1 MKRMFRGVSAALIAI
16 APLGLAAQTP
26 LTIGGPQNSSEY
38 PVLRAGT
45 PIPMKTRAMLTTK
58 GKKLRPG
65 ERVPLEVGEAV
76 VLNGQIVIPAGSPG
90 VAELTTVRNKGMWG
104 KSGGITARVL
114 YVRVGDRQIRLSG
127 TFDDKG
133 TTGTAGVVAAAVLI
147 PLAGF
152 FTTGT
157 SAEIPAGSP
166 VSAFLD
172 EDVPVAFAPG
182 TPPVQPLQAIP
193 INTAAAVAAVGV
205 AAPAQPAVIPVS
217 TPAK

>member
-1 MKRMFRGVSAALIAI
+1 MKRMFRGACAALIAI

-26 LTIGGPQNSSEY
+26 LSIGGPQLTN
-38 PVLRAGT
+38 PTLRAGT
-45 PIPMKTRAMLTTK
+45 PVPMKTSIMLTTK
-58 GKKLRPG
+58 GKKLRVG
-65 ERVPLEVGEAV
+65 ERIPIEVGEAV
-76 VLNGQIVIPAGSPG
+76 SLNGQVVIPAGTPG
-90 VAELTTVRNKGMWG
+90 MAELTTVRNKGMWG

-133 TTGTAGVVAAAVLI
+133 KTGTVGVVAAVALI
-147 PLAGF
+147 PVAGF

-166 VSAFLD
+166 IAAFLD

-182 TPPVQPLQAIP
+182 TPANQPLQVGP
-193 INTAAAVAAVGV
+193 TAAAVAAVGG
-205 AAPAQPAVIPVS
+205 AAPAQAAVIPVS